1 MFILDTDH
9 FSLHVRGHAEIS
21 RRVVALKSAE
31 VAISVVTV
39 EEVLTGWYSVLR
51 QAKKVRVE
59 IQAYDGLFQSVQA
72 IKKLEVVPF
81 APDAVHRFHELRKQ
95 HRRLGRM
102 DLAIAA
108 IALEFGATLV
118 TRNRSDFE
126 QIPGLQ
132 VEDWSEPHS
141 EGQPS

>member
-9 FSLHVRGHAEIS
+9 FSLHVRGHAGIS
-21 RRVVALKSAE
+21 SRIVARTPAE

-39 EEVLTGWYSVLR
+39 EEALTGWYSVLR
-51 QAKKVRVE
+51 QAKE
-59 IQAYDGLFQSVQA
+59 IRREIHAYAGLFQMVQA
-72 IKKLEVVPF
+72 IKKLEVIPF
-81 APDAVHRFHELRKQ
+81 SPNAVQRFHDLRKQ

-118 TRNRSDFE
+118 TRNLVDFE

-132 VEDWSEPHS
+132 IEDWSEPPIG
-141 EGQPS
+141 GQS